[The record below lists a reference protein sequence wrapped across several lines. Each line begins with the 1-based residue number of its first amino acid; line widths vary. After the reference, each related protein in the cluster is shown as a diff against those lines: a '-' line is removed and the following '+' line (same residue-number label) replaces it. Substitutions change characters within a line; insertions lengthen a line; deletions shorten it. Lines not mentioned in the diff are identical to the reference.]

1 MRKFFVVLLTCSFF
15 YLSLEAKEIAG
26 VTLEEERNID
36 GITLSLQGAGVRDK
50 FFMDLYVASL
60 YTSKPYDNTASLLKA
75 DEPMCIT
82 LTIISSLISSEKME
96 NASREG
102 FANTVQNNTPKMNE
116 KIETF
121 IAVFKEPIG
130 NNDIYDLVYIP
141 KYGVKIYKN
150 KTLHVSIAGLDFKE
164 ALFGIWLGDKP
175 AQESLKQAL
184 LGK

>member
-1 MRKFFVVLLTCSFF
+1 MRKIFILLLTCSLF

-26 VTLEEERNID
+26 VTLEEERSID
-36 GITLSLQGAGVRDK
+36 GITLSLQGAGIRNK
-50 FFMDLYVASL
+50 FFIDLYVASL
-60 YTSKPYDNTASLLKA
+60 YTTKAYDNVTSLLKA

-82 LTIISSLISSEKME
+82 LSIISSLISSETME
-96 NASREG
+96 DASREG
-102 FANTVQNNTPKMNE
+102 FANTAQNNTPEMNK

-130 NNDIYDLVYIP
+130 NNDIYDLMYIP
-141 KYGVKIYKN
+141 QGGIKIYKN
-150 KTLHVSIAGLDFKE
+150 KTLRVSISGLDFKE